1 MAKNIATQPQ
11 LPLTADVEP
20 YTGKLPEDAST
31 LPLTQPSAEAGL
43 FIEVR
48 TGKQR
53 IYGVVVSADAE
64 GVVYH
69 RHEAYKGI
77 IEEDAFAPYGVVFG
91 AQQACTHCK
100 DILAMAEF
108 PRNKNIKDGHHAICK
123 LCDKG
128 KVEAAARGEEFIPES
143 RYHVE
148 DGTNKQCSKC
158 KQWKWEE
165 DFNVDRSR
173 PDGLTS
179 QCKGCRRAARRAR

>member
-1 MAKNIATQPQ
+1 MAIYSPH
-11 LPLTADVEP
+11 LP
-20 YTGKLPEDAST
+20 YTGSLPEDAPTVNLTEASA
-31 LPLTQPSAEAGL
+31 LPGL
-43 FIEVR
+43 FIEIR
-48 TGKQR
+48 TGKKR
-53 IYGVVVSADAE
+53 TYGVVVDAKEE
-64 GVVYH
+64 GVVFH
-69 RHEAYKGI
+69 PHEAYTGI
-77 IEEDAFAPYGVVFG
+77 LLDEYGLAPYEITYG
-91 AQQACTHCK
+91 AQQACSHCK
-100 DILAMAEF
+100 DILAMEEF

-128 KVEAAARGEEFIPES
+128 KVGAAARGEEFIPES

-179 QCKGCRRAARRAR
+179 QCKECRRAARRAR